1 MLALNSRGN
10 AMIEVLPILVIVIL
24 LVNFSLGAFGLIHSG
39 ILNSIAARN
48 YTFETFRNRA
58 DLRYLRD
65 IAGGG
70 ENDTFTFTI
79 AKLRYHSV
87 VEGGTINQFVA
98 TRRPMKFSDITE
110 VANPLGASDHLKT
123 SKIKAGQAASDFV
136 SEGVTPAWIR
146 TAYGICLETSCGR

>member
-1 MLALNSRGN
+1 MLAMNARGN
-10 AMIEVLPILVIVIL
+10 AMVEVLPILVIAIL
-24 LVNFSLGAFGLIHSG
+24 LVNFSLGVFGIIHSG

-65 IAGGG
+65 IRSD
-70 ENDTFTFTI
+70 ENESFTF
-79 AKLRYHSV
+79 AKSKLRYHSI

-98 TRRPMKFSDITE
+98 TRRTMKFSDITE

-123 SKIKAGQAASDFV
+123 SKIKEGQAASDFI